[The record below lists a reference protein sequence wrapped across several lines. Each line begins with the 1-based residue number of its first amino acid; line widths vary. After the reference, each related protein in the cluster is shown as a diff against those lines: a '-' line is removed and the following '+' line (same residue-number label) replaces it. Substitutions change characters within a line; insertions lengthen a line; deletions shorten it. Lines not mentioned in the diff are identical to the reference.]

1 MLNEGNHFIG
11 IIEIW
16 FDLHHFFVK
25 LLNHDCVTIV
35 VFSESQSIHG
45 FVIVGLFGKEVFI
58 TLFLVLVFG
67 FEHIAECELII
78 QR

>member
-11 IIEIW
+11 LIEIW

-25 LLNHDCVTIV
+25 LLSNACFTIV
-35 VFSESQSIHG
+35 VFSECQSMHG
-45 FVIVGLFGKEVFI
+45 FVISGLFGKEVFI
-58 TLFLVLVFG
+58 PLFLVLVIG